1 MNTRSMKQDVDE
13 LKEMGLACPRELAP
27 FIQQAPLPVL
37 VRSCLEW
44 LIDQASLEAL
54 FEQTA
59 EEQYTRELTLSFM
72 VDLMLDVAC
81 GIAPSASAALK
92 AHRDGMTV
100 SRQAFY
106 GKLQRMEPAV
116 SAAIVRRVA
125 ELANSIIEQLGVA
138 QAEPIPGYRAR
149 IVDGTVMG
157 GRCDHRIKPLRTV
170 RAAGMT
176 CMSLAVYAPAQQ
188 VILQIVPEQDAYT
201 QERARMDQ
209 LQIGAGEV
217 WVGDRN
223 FCIRSLLFRIHRA
236 QSTFL
241 MRWHGNACPF
251 EEIAPLRQ
259 AKGTRIGAQEQP
271 VWLQDPQT
279 EEWLQVRRI
288 VLQLAQPTRSGDE
301 ELILITNL
309 PETVHADHLCEVYQ
323 ERWQIEVQYQRLTQ
337 QLHCEPPGLNHP
349 CAALFAFAMSV
360 TAANALAVVQQALR
374 AQHGREAVQE
384 LSYYQV
390 VLEVAQVWL
399 GMAIVMPT
407 ERWKFVRDF
416 TPENMASW
424 LNYIAQRVPINHYRR
439 SCRGPKKPPPRKQAS
454 KHHHYSNKRLLDAAK
469 LQSTC

>member
-1 MNTRSMKQDVDE
+1 MRTQTMKRDLDE
-13 LKEMGLACPRELAP
+13 LKEMGLTCPRELAP
-27 FIQQAPLPVL
+27 FVQQAPIPVL

-59 EEQYTRELTLSFM
+59 EEQYTRELTLNFM
-72 VDLMLDVAC
+72 ADLMLDVAC

-92 AHRDGMTV
+92 AHRETMAV

-116 SAAIVRRVA
+116 SAAVVRRVA
-125 ELANSIIEQLGVA
+125 ELAENIIAQLGVA

-176 CMSLAVYAPAQQ
+176 CMALAVYAPAQQ
-188 VILQIVPEQDAYT
+188 LIRQIVPEPDAYT

-209 LQIGAGEV
+209 LEIGASEL
-217 WVGDRN
+217 WIGDRN

-251 EEIAPLRQ
+251 KEITPLCK
-259 AKGTRIGAQEQP
+259 AKGTRLGAQEQL

-288 VLQLAQPTRSGDE
+288 VLRLDQPTRSGDE

-309 PETVHADHLCEVYQ
+309 PETVHADHLCEVYRQ
-323 ERWQIEVQYQRLTQ
+323 RWQIETHYQRLTQ
-337 QLHCEPPGLNHP
+337 QLHSEPSGLNHP

-360 TAANALAVVQQALR
+360 TAGNALAVVQQALR
-374 AQHGREAVQE
+374 AQHGQQAVQE

-416 TPENMASW
+416 TPQTMAAW
-424 LNYIAQRVPINHYRR
+424 LNYLAQRVPIDHYKR
-439 SCRGPKKPPPRKQAS
+439 SSRGPKKPPPKKHAS

-469 LQSTC
+469 AQSAC